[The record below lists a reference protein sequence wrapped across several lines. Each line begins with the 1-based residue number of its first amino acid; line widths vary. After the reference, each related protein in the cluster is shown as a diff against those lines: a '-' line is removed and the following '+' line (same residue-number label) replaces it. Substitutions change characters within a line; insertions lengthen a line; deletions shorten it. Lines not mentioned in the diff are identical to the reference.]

1 MTADA
6 EFLREKSK
14 QGQKNI
20 EFRDL
25 MDSIK
30 YEINDQTRA
39 GSYSTTYKLSDDKVE
54 FADAVVEHFE
64 QSEDPC
70 EVTYDADESTLHISW
85 EKPEE

>member
-14 QGQKNI
+14 KGQKNI
-20 EFRDL
+20 EFREL

-30 YEINDQTRA
+30 CEINDQTQA
-39 GSYSTTYKLSDDKVE
+39 GFYSTTYKLSDDKVE
-54 FADAVVEHFE
+54 FADAVVERFE
-64 QSEDPC
+64 ESEDPC
-70 EVTYDADESTLHISW
+70 KVTFDADKSTLHISW

>member
-6 EFLREKSK
+6 EYLREKSE

-20 EFRDL
+20 DFREL

-30 YEINDQTRA
+30 YDIADQTRA
-39 GSYSTTYKLSDDKVE
+39 GLYSTTYRLKGDNVE
-54 FADAVVEHFE
+54 FADAIVEHFA

-70 EVTYDADESTLHISW
+70 VVTYDEDESTLHISW
-85 EKPEE
+85 EQPEE

>member
-14 QGQKNI
+14 QGQKNA

-39 GSYSTTYKLSDDKVE
+39 GSYSTTYTLSDDKVQ
-54 FADAVVEHFE
+54 FADAVVEHFA
-64 QSEDPC
+64 QSDDPC
-70 EVTYDADESTLHISW
+70 QVTYDADESTLHISW
-85 EKPEE
+85 EQPEE